1 MQVRYMPSRE
11 KSVTT
16 LMYIGD
22 AELDRVTNGDSS
34 KIAVAVV
41 GLAVALLLLGGKR

>member
-1 MQVRYMPSRE
+1 MPPRD

-22 AELDRVTNGDSS
+22 AELDRVTNDDS
-34 KIAVAVV
+34 KAALVVV
-41 GLAVALLLLGGKR
+41 GLAVALLLLGDKRR